1 MLIHPYHESVVSQLY
16 PGAQHSANCLVPA
29 VTAFETLL
37 ALPPEHRSKVVWRL
51 DQGFGG
57 DHNINWLLDRC
68 YGVLAKGCSNRRAAL
83 LAQQVKRWRAV
94 RDDKWVGSVLTPAG
108 FSHPLETFAIRYTVP
123 TGWKHTYLFST
134 LKLAGVATAQLYDQ
148 RGGAETEFRSDK
160 SGGLQLDK
168 RRKHKRAAQEV
179 WVLLTDIAHNCLAWL
194 ARYLLADS
202 PLASFGFLRIN
213 RDLFRIPGTIE
224 MAHGQLLSVKL
235 LKSAPY
241 AADLLDC
248 LRRFWQ

>member
-57 DHNINWLLDRC
+57 DHNINWLLDRR

-94 RDDKWVGSVLTPAG
+94 RDDKWVGSVRTPAG

-123 TGWKHTYLFST
+123 TKDNTVLSSPNET
-134 LKLAGVATAQLYDQ
+134 ASAGHHHA
-148 RGGAETEFRSDK
+148 R
-160 SGGLQLDK
+160 
-168 RRKHKRAAQEV
+168 
-179 WVLLTDIAHNCLAWL
+179 L
-194 ARYLLADS
+194 ARPRFVEYRMR
-202 PLASFGFLRIN
+202 G
-213 RDLFRIPGTIE
+213 
-224 MAHGQLLSVKL
+224 LSVD
-235 LKSAPY
+235 A
-241 AADLLDC
+241 
-248 LRRFWQ
+248 

>member
-57 DHNINWLLDRC
+57 DHNINWLLDRR

-94 RDDKWVGSVLTPAG
+94 RDDKWVGSVRTPAG

-160 SGGLQLDK
+160 SGGLQSINAGSTNA
-168 RRKHKRAAQEV
+168 RPRKCGCCSPTSLITV
-179 WVLLTDIAHNCLAWL
+179 WLGWPATCWPTALWP
-194 ARYLLADS
+194 
-202 PLASFGFLRIN
+202 PLVSCASIGTCSA
-213 RDLFRIPGTIE
+213 FRVRSRWRT
-224 MAHGQLLSVKL
+224 ANS
-235 LKSAPY
+235 Y
-241 AADLLDC
+241 
-248 LRRFWQ
+248 R